1 MSEQEL
7 SFTHRFVP
15 GEGAAA
21 KVTLLLLHGTGGS
34 EDDLL
39 GLGPKVLPGAA
50 LLSPR
55 GKVSENGARRF
66 FRRIS
71 EGVFDEEDLKRR
83 AEELAGFVREAIRAY
98 GLADDRIVAV
108 GYSNG
113 ANIASGLMLLHPE
126 LLRAAA
132 LLRPMVPFEPD
143 DPRRGRLKGRRVL
156 LASGRRDPIATPDHA
171 RRLEVMLTEAGA
183 RVTTYWHEGGHEL
196 ARGDLLAVEAWMGD
210 VTGGGGGARGA

>member
-1 MSEQEL
+1 RRGARKRPAPPAAVRGCARADRGPPAADSAAEWRCDPANKCARGWGARMSEQEL
-7 SFTHRFVP
+7 SFVHRFVP
-15 GEGAAA
+15 GEGVAA

-39 GLGPKVLPGAA
+39 GLGRKVLPGAA

-55 GKVSENGARRF
+55 GKVSEDGARRF

-83 AEELAGFVREAIRAY
+83 ATELAGFVREAIRAY
-98 GLADDRIVAV
+98 QLDDDKLVAV

-143 DPRRGRLKGRRVL
+143 DPRPGRLKGRRVL
-156 LASGRRDPIATPDHA
+156 LASGRH
-171 RRLEVMLTEAGA
+171 
-183 RVTTYWHEGGHEL
+183 
-196 ARGDLLAVEAWMGD
+196 
-210 VTGGGGGARGA
+210 

>member
-7 SFTHRFVP
+7 SFIHRYVP

-21 KVTLLLLHGTGGS
+21 SVTLLLLHGTGGS

-39 GLGPKVLPGAA
+39 GLGGKVLPGAA

-55 GKVSENGARRF
+55 GKVLEGSAARF

-83 AEELAGFVREAIRAY
+83 AHELAIFVREACATY
-98 GLADDRIVAV
+98 GLDDERIVAV

-113 ANIASGLMLLHPE
+113 ANIACGLMLLHPE
-126 LLRAAA
+126 TLRAAV
-132 LLRPMVPFEPD
+132 LLRPMVPFEPERA
-143 DPRRGRLKGRRVL
+143 PRLAGRRVL
-156 LASGRRDPIATPDHA
+156 LASGRRDPIATPDQA
-171 RRLEVMLTEAGA
+171 RRLEVMLSAAGA
-183 RVTTYWHEGGHEL
+183 KVSTYWHDGGHEL
-196 ARGDLLAVEAWMGD
+196 ARGDMVAVEAWMGGL
-210 VTGGGGGARGA
+210 VKGGGGRKGN

>member
-7 SFTHRFVP
+7 SFVHRFVP
-15 GEGAAA
+15 GEGVAAS
-21 KVTLLLLHGTGGS
+21 VTLLLLHGTGGS

-39 GLGPKVLPGAA
+39 GLGRKVLPGAG

-55 GKVSENGARRF
+55 GKVLEGNAARF

-83 AEELAGFVREAIRAY
+83 AKELAGFVREAVRAY
-98 GLADDRIVAV
+98 GLEDDKIVAV

-113 ANIASGLMLLHPE
+113 ANIASGLMLQRPE

-132 LLRPMVPFEPD
+132 LLRPMVPFEPERL
-143 DPRRGRLKGRRVL
+143 PRLAGRRVL
-156 LASGRRDPIATPDHA
+156 LACGRRDPIATPDQG
-171 RRLEVMLTEAGA
+171 RRLEVMLSAAGA
-183 RVTTYWHEGGHEL
+183 KVATYWHDGGHEL
-196 ARGDLLAVEAWMGD
+196 ARGDMVAVEAWMGGL
-210 VTGGGGGARGA
+210 VGGGRKGNSA